1 MSKVLTPFQAKFL
14 DIFFRQEESNEFFL
28 TGGTALAEYYLTHRY
43 SDDLD
48 LFTTSKEALISM
60 DNRMPAVV
68 RSLHLQIV
76 NHRRI
81 GDFSGYILQ
90 DLNTSEGLKIDLV
103 RDIEVQFGTKR
114 KIGTYTI
121 DSIENISSNK
131 ICTILSR
138 TEVKDFVDLYFLIKE
153 NYITLDKAI
162 EMGKEKD
169 LGLEEFIMAGLFR
182 QADHFETLPRMIKPL
197 ALETLRNF
205 YQNLSNQ
212 ILDQIKPV

>member
-1 MSKVLTPFQAKFL
+1 MNVGAMSKVLTPFQVKFL

-60 DNRMPAVV
+60 DNRMPEVV

-103 RDIEVQFGTKR
+103 KDIEVQFGTKR

-131 ICTILSR
+131 VCTILSR

-169 LGLEEFIMAGLFR
+169 LGLEKFILAGLFR

-205 YQNLSNQ
+205 Y
-212 ILDQIKPV
+212 

>member
-1 MSKVLTPFQAKFL
+1 MFKVLTPFQAKFL
-14 DIFFRQEESNEFFL
+14 DVFFRQEESNEFFL
-28 TGGTALAEYYLTHRY
+28 TGGTALAEYYLAHRY

-48 LFTTSKEALISM
+48 LFTTSNEALRSM
-60 DNRMPAVV
+60 DNRMSEVV

-90 DLNTSEGLKIDLV
+90 DLNTSEHLKIDLV

-114 KIGTYTI
+114 EIGTYTI

-131 ICTILSR
+131 VCTILSR

-169 LGLEEFIMAGLFR
+169 LGLEKFILAGLFR

-205 YQNLSNQ
+205 YRNLSNQ